1 MKKGDK
7 KNQEKPS
14 EDAQCLFFIKISYI
28 NIVIS
33 NSRRFVILVLFVQK
47 MYREKIKL
55 KRVDYYL

>member
-1 MKKGDK
+1 MKKGDE

-33 NSRRFVILVLFVQK
+33 NSRRFMILVLFVQK